1 MNAFRVRFLRRRAGG
16 SALGWAITLA
26 IVLALTG
33 CGAETPQ
40 AHPLATPLAS
50 VQSGTL
56 RIQLHQVMVL
66 TLKDDQRYTAQI
78 ADPTIVSVVE
88 HHDAAAGRFEPELVP
103 LKAGSTQVALTSSQ
117 PGHEVVGFHVIV
129 TAPPVVR
136 ALAVPY

>member
-1 MNAFRVRFLRRRAGG
+1 MNASRVRFPRRAGG
-16 SALGWAITLA
+16 AALGAAIA
-26 IVLALTG
+26 LALAG
-33 CGAETPQ
+33 CAPDQ
-40 AHPLATPLAS
+40 SLAHPLATPLAS

-56 RIQLHQVMVL
+56 HIHLNQVMVL

-129 TAPPVVR
+129 IAPPVVR
-136 ALAVPY
+136 AMGAPY

>member
-1 MNAFRVRFLRRRAGG
+1 MNGSRVRFPRRAGAAAVG
-16 SALGWAITLA
+16 AA
-26 IVLALTG
+26 LALALAG
-33 CGAETPQ
+33 CAPDQ
-40 AHPLATPLAS
+40 PLAHPLATPLTS

-66 TLKDDQRYTAQI
+66 TLKDDQRYTALI

-103 LKAGSTQVALTSSQ
+103 LKAGSTQVALTSSR
-117 PGHEVVGFHVIV
+117 PGHEVVGFRVIV

-136 ALAVPY
+136 AMAAPY